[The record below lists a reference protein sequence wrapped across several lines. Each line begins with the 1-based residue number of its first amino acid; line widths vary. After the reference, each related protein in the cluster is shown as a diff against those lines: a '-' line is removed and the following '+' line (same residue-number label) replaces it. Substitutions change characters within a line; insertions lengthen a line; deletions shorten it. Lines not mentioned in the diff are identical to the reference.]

1 LFNKNSVEIEIDLI
15 KDFEMIQRR
24 AKILMQTVC
33 HISGAAYL
41 YDKNL
46 IHEKYNEQGEKSDE
60 PKKVKNFW
68 VYVYITLNSGYITFQ
83 RKCFV
88 ANEYITQ
95 KCK

>member
-1 LFNKNSVEIEIDLI
+1 MFNLLFYLPVVFNYSVIETNDTLACA
-15 KDFEMIQRR
+15 FNNQYS
-24 AKILMQTVC
+24 Q
-33 HISGAAYL
+33 
-41 YDKNL
+41 NL
-46 IHEKYNEQGEKSDE
+46 R
-60 PKKVKNFW
+60 